1 MIPRELHDTLAGQEH
16 AAVFPAVEE
25 PEAQKTLKELS
36 QRQREDANPAWPT
49 PYPGQLPERGRR
61 EAVQ

>member
-1 MIPRELHDTLAGQEH
+1 MIPLELHDTLAGQEH
-16 AAVFPAVEE
+16 EAVFPAVEE

-49 PYPGQLPERGRR
+49 P
-61 EAVQ
+61 